1 MDKKRSLGPSSQAGR
16 NYLDSGAK
24 NKRFRYAGGQGR
36 VPTSNIIGLSGHSSI
51 AAPHLRF
58 FLIFVFVEEGSDKCF
73 IGLFIDLSIVSEEGL
88 SGGVLDAQLVGNL
101 NAKICT
107 YLILAFS
114 LSTLW
119 KN

>member
-24 NKRFRYAGGQGR
+24 NKRFRHAGGQRGAS
-36 VPTSNIIGLSGHSSI
+36 TYTLIGLSRHGSI
-51 AAPHLRF
+51 AASHLRF

-73 IGLFIDLSIVSEEGL
+73 ISLFIDLSIVSEEGL
-88 SGGVLDAQLVGNL
+88 SGGILDAQLVGNL
-101 NAKICT
+101 NAKIRT